1 MFAPLKFFYRTA
13 VLLPRKCWYLAV
25 FKCTRVAV
33 GVYLSV
39 TCGLRAHW
47 LQHER
52 PSLSCCHD
60 RFVCLCVWLRCPQVR
75 PRDSALTFDLFAW
88 QNLCFSCIS
97 AGLNRIWHHLW
108 GGFSFLLVLLPVFS
122 FFSLLT
128 DAQQSMRC
136 IIELLLKP
144 TTRGRP
150 AWVGF

>member
-1 MFAPLKFFYRTA
+1 MLTNTTALTSKVRDNRLLLKRNLQCFKVVGSGKRNCSGVLFASLKFFFFFYKTP

-25 FKCTRVAV
+25 FKCTEAAV

-47 LQHER
+47 LLRER

-88 QNLCFSCIS
+88 QNMLF
-97 AGLNRIWHHLW
+97 LHL
-108 GGFSFLLVLLPVFS
+108 SR
-122 FFSLLT
+122 T
-128 DAQQSMRC
+128 
-136 IIELLLKP
+136 
-144 TTRGRP
+144 
-150 AWVGF
+150 